1 MCMSTQIAVRLTDDE
16 LEKLD
21 WIVVHCELG
30 SRADGVRIALDALQ
44 DRLRR
49 DEIGRQIV
57 EGYRRMPETEEE
69 IAEAHR
75 LSLESIDEEPWERW
89 W

>member
-1 MCMSTQIAVRLTDDE
+1 MSTQNAVRLTDDE
-16 LEKLD
+16 LQKLD

-30 SRADGVRIALDALQ
+30 SRADGVRAALEALQ

-49 DEIGRQIV
+49 EEIGRQITD
-57 EGYRRMPETEEE
+57 GYRRMPETEEE
-69 IAEAHR
+69 IAEAH
-75 LSLESIDEEPWERW
+75 LLALESIAEEPWERW